1 MLYTTTSVMP
11 SVWEAAMQYQSES
24 DSDYVQEPLLGLITV
39 SLSSFS
45 IDLSLTAKVEPWCTT
60 KARPDYLI
68 SVDSFEFTLQALLE
82 KGLDWGYIYEDYLFP
97 MLSKWQNQGYKVFFV
112 D

>member
-1 MLYTTTSVMP
+1 MLYTTTSVEP
-11 SVWEAAMQYQSES
+11 SVWEAAMQYQAES
-24 DSDYVQEPLLGLITV
+24 YSDYIQEPLLGVINV

-45 IDLSLTAKVEPWCTT
+45 INLSLTAKVEPWCTT

-82 KGLDWGYIYEDYLFP
+82 KGLDWWYIYEDYLFP
-97 MLSKWQNQGYKVFFV
+97 MLSKWQTQGYQVV
-112 D
+112 LED